1 MLADQI
7 NNDPIPLRNQHRQED
22 ITEDIGT
29 VYKATVTPDYQ
40 LAIEASLDED
50 NPNAQFLWK
59 KLAKKKKFGL
69 SIKGSSLNFY
79 YDTDR
84 SVGRVRRHPYVVA
97 NEISVTTRPVAD
109 QTFGTVL
116 QKAIDGDSL
125 QSEPV
130 GEIMETNGIITD
142 GAVEVTESSAPE
154 NDTVQTALSP
164 SDELVKSLMANDDF
178 VTLIKT
184 AVADSVS
191 PAQEQTDET
200 ETSVEDSTD
209 ISKSEEEVATPD
221 VMELVKSAVAE
232 ASAEF
237 SAKLEALSER
247 IPEIVVPGV
256 LVKSESENDAEIIE
270 SLRSDPRQALR
281 VGLAARHN
289 ELDRL

>member
-1 MLADQI
+1 
-7 NNDPIPLRNQHRQED
+7 
-22 ITEDIGT
+22 
-29 VYKATVTPDYQ
+29 
-40 LAIEASLDED
+40 
-50 NPNAQFLWK
+50 
-59 KLAKKKKFGL
+59 
-69 SIKGSSLNFY
+69 
-79 YDTDR
+79 
-84 SVGRVRRHPYVVA
+84 
-97 NEISVTTRPVAD
+97 
-109 QTFGTVL
+109 
-116 QKAIDGDSL
+116 
-125 QSEPV
+125 
-130 GEIMETNGIITD
+130 
-142 GAVEVTESSAPE
+142 
-154 NDTVQTALSP
+154 
-164 SDELVKSLMANDDF
+164 MANDDF